1 MDYMFDITP
10 IFEAIIAL
18 AAAIVT
24 SLLIP
29 YIRSRTTAEQQ
40 ENINAWVQIAVTAAE
55 QIFKGSG
62 RGAEKYEYVIE
73 FLADKGFNLDEKTV
87 DVLIEA
93 AVKALNEGLM

>member
-1 MDYMFDITP
+1 MFDITP

-18 AAAIVT
+18 AAAVIT

-29 YIRSRTTAEQQ
+29 YIKSRTTAEQQ
-40 ENINAWVQIAVTAAE
+40 QTINEWVQIAVIAAE

-62 RGAEKYEYVIE
+62 RGAEKKEYVIG
-73 FLADKGFNLDEKTV
+73 FLADKGFKLDEASV
-87 DVLIEA
+87 NVLIES